1 MTRSMLG
8 LMAIVIAT
16 APAAAQNKPEEVV
29 NKAIQA
35 HGGLTILKKFPAGT
49 SKIAGKVSINGM
61 DFPYSG
67 SLVFT
72 IPGRVRSE
80 MTMKTPGQ
88 NVTVV
93 QVVNGDKVHQT
104 ENGRTSQ
111 LDEPVQRELRESAVI
126 QEMSLLYPLLD
137 TAKYTLVAEADVPVG
152 GEDAAVIVVQSKGLK
167 DTRLFFNRKTGRLV
181 AMQRRGLDPNQKA
194 VDEVTT
200 FSEYK
205 TIDGLVV
212 PMKSK
217 VTHDG
222 KPFLEII
229 VAEYKPLE
237 KVDDK
242 PFMIE

>member
-8 LMAIVIAT
+8 LLAVVMVTAT
-16 APAAAQNKPEEVV
+16 VSAQNKPDGVV
-29 NKAIQA
+29 QKAIEA
-35 HGGLTILKKFPAGT
+35 HGGLTVLKKFPAGA
-49 SKIAGKVSINGM
+49 SKIAGKVSINGT
-61 DFPYSG
+61 DFPFSG

-80 MTMKTPGQ
+80 MTMETPGQ
-88 NVTVV
+88 KVTVV

-104 ENGRTSQ
+104 ENGRRSQ

-137 TAKYTLVAEADVPVG
+137 TTKYTLVQEKDVPVG

-167 DTRLFFNRKTGRLV
+167 DTRLFFDRKTGRLV
-181 AMQRRGLDPNQKA
+181 AMQRRGLDPSQKA

-200 FSEYK
+200 FSDYK

-217 VTHDG
+217 VAHDG
-222 KPFLEII
+222 KSFLEII